1 MVQVVFGMKD
11 WLAALRAAG
20 VSPMR
25 TARAVGQASHRD
37 LTPRPAANALHEI
50 HFRRIRC
57 NIEVLVA
64 GFAENDSADPTRG
77 LRSKS

>member
-50 HFRRIRC
+50 HFRRIG
-57 NIEVLVA
+57 A
-64 GFAENDSADPTRG
+64 T
-77 LRSKS
+77 SKSWSQALQKMIRLIQRAV